1 MDGLADSSQGISME
15 RNGIKSSEELRR
27 SLRAVD
33 RKSYPAYK
41 SLAGGY
47 DFGRYQLWIDHV
59 QGDPFASPSNVHIEI
74 SQKVAGFPEDYYKA
88 GPARRALSDFLIRQ
102 FASQVETYNFK
113 AKGSGKSGLI
123 TITRCGQEVLERS
136 ACEMDEKRIQMRFFV
151 GFPAFGRTI
160 QAGELE
166 KILFEFLPACVEKS
180 LIYRKLDQKKVQQVV
195 WLAEDQ
201 AMLRQILKKEKLVAF
216 VANGSVLPRKS
227 GVSDLPMKD
236 SVPFESPASMERTF
250 VLPHRGEII
259 GMAVPEGITLIVGGG
274 YHGKSTLLDALQMG
288 VYDHIAGDGREFVLT
303 ENTAVKLRAEDGRSV
318 KNVDISLFI
327 NNLPNGKDT
336 HQFST
341 PDASGSTSQAAAVME
356 GLEAGTRLFLIDED
370 TSATNFMVRDDL
382 MQHVIHTD
390 QEPITP
396 FLERARDLYEQS
408 GVSTILVAGSSGAFF
423 YIADYVIQMDRYC
436 PVDITEKVKEICGQ
450 YQAPRIRAPH
460 YQIPEFNRMIR
471 VPENRKQEN
480 GSCDRRAKGRK
491 GENDEKGQ
499 ESGGRED
506 RMKIRVSG
514 RDGFSLDHESVEMRF
529 VEQLADGEQSAA
541 LAQLLRYAL
550 TRELKENGCSVV
562 ELADRLEQLLDQK
575 GWSAFSSPWIP
586 CGLARPR
593 RQEIFAAFNRYRR

>member
-1 MDGLADSSQGISME
+1 M
-15 RNGIKSSEELRR
+15 
-27 SLRAVD
+27 
-33 RKSYPAYK
+33 
-41 SLAGGY
+41 
-47 DFGRYQLWIDHV
+47 
-59 QGDPFASPSNVHIEI
+59 
-74 SQKVAGFPEDYYKA
+74 
-88 GPARRALSDFLIRQ
+88 
-102 FASQVETYNFK
+102 
-113 AKGSGKSGLI
+113 
-123 TITRCGQEVLERS
+123 
-136 ACEMDEKRIQMRFFV
+136 
-151 GFPAFGRTI
+151 
-160 QAGELE
+160 
-166 KILFEFLPACVEKS
+166 
-180 LIYRKLDQKKVQQVV
+180 
-195 WLAEDQ
+195 
-201 AMLRQILKKEKLVAF
+201 
-216 VANGSVLPRKS
+216 
-227 GVSDLPMKD
+227 
-236 SVPFESPASMERTF
+236 
-250 VLPHRGEII
+250 
-259 GMAVPEGITLIVGGG
+259 
-274 YHGKSTLLDALQMG
+274 
-288 VYDHIAGDGREFVLT
+288 
-303 ENTAVKLRAEDGRSV
+303 

-480 GSCDRRAKGRK
+480 GSYDRRAKGRK

-514 RDGFSLDHESVEMRF
+514 RDGFSLDHESIEMRF